1 MASPRSAL
9 LRTKRPVGASGCAN
23 ACCVRN
29 FVARGELSIIRFGGH
44 TVFDP
49 ADLEA
54 LKNAKKIRRGEEEQT
69 DGKQSVKSEV

>member
-1 MASPRSAL
+1 MRGFPKICLITYEEACRSFRVCERML
-9 LRTKRPVGASGCAN
+9 
-23 ACCVRN
+23 RN

-69 DGKQSVKSEV
+69 DGKKSVKSEI